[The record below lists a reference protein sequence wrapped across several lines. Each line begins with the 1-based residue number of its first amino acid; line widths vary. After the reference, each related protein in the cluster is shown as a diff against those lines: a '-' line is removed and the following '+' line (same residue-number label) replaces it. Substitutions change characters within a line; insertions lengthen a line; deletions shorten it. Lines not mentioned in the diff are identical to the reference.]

1 VASRA
6 DGGAG
11 IGRESWEQRLGKLE
25 HVDLDGG
32 LRVYEARSMNARR
45 KGLGGLESL
54 PADVGLRIRT
64 GSVQTISM
72 RFPLDLIWLGRDGR
86 VLRIDRDVPPRR
98 MKACL
103 RARAVVEVPAGLAD
117 RFVNGG
123 LGG

>member
-32 LRVYEARSMNARR
+32 LRVYEARSVNARR